1 MDGTYLS
8 IAEEVLQIIYDKQF
22 YNQQFLQFEYDQLVN
37 TANSDI
43 TDKEWQP
50 GISRAQDLLDTEKS
64 LDNRRCPE
72 RMSNEY
78 T

>member
-43 TDKEWQP
+43 TDEDWQP
-50 GISRAQDLLDTEKS
+50 VISRAQDLLDIEKS
-64 LDNRRCPE
+64 LDYMHCQQIKI
-72 RMSNEY
+72 
-78 T
+78 

>member
-50 GISRAQDLLDTEKS
+50 VISRAQDLLDTEKS
-64 LDNRRCPE
+64 LDYMHCQQIKI
-72 RMSNEY
+72 
-78 T
+78 

>member
-43 TDKEWQP
+43 TDEEWQP
-50 GISRAQDLLDTEKS
+50 VISRAQDLLDIEKS
-64 LDNRRCPE
+64 LDYMHCQQIKI
-72 RMSNEY
+72 
-78 T
+78 

>member
-50 GISRAQDLLDTEKS
+50 VISRAQDLLDIEKS
-64 LDNRRCPE
+64 LDYMHCQQIKI
-72 RMSNEY
+72 
-78 T
+78 